1 MDSISIQSALHD
13 RYGYET
19 EFDPFAWNETLDS
32 LLKHRSIRE
41 YSDKALPEHTLETLI
56 AAAQSA
62 PTSSNLQTWSVVAVE
77 DQARKDRLAHWAS
90 NQKQVSQCPLL
101 LVWLADLSR
110 LTRAA
115 QQRDMPHEALRYTEM
130 FLMAS
135 IDATLAAQNAVVA
148 AESLGLGTVYIGSM
162 RNHPLEVARE
172 LKLPKR
178 VFPVFGLCVGW
189 PKEDHT
195 VEVKKRLPQAA
206 VLHRESYSIEH
217 EEEALEGYN
226 QRMSEFYRQQQMNVQ
241 GDWSAHSSR
250 RVAGPQTLS
259 GRDVLRQSIEEQGF
273 ELL

>member
-1 MDSISIQSALHD
+1 METIDTQSALHD
-13 RYGYET
+13 RYGHDVP
-19 EFDPFAWNETLDS
+19 FSPFAWNETLET

-41 YSDKALPEHTLETLI
+41 YSTKPLPEYTLETLI

-62 PTSSNLQTWSVVAVE
+62 PSSSNLQTWSVVAVE
-77 DQARKDRLAHWAS
+77 DQARKDRLAALAS

-110 LTRAA
+110 LTRIAS
-115 QQRDMPHEALRYTEM
+115 QRDLPHEALRYTEM

-178 VFPVFGLCVGW
+178 VFPIFGLCVGW
-189 PKEDHT
+189 PKEDLE
-195 VEVKKRLPQAA
+195 VEVKPRLPQAA
-206 VLHRESYSIEH
+206 VLHRESYSTEQ
-217 EEEALEGYN
+217 EESALEEYN
-226 QRMSEFYRQQQMNVQ
+226 QRMQAFYRQQQMNVQ
-241 GDWSAHSSR
+241 VDWSTHSSR

-259 GRDVLRQSIEEQGF
+259 GRDVLRRCIEEQDF